1 MFAHRGSGALADH
14 PGEEPRALQRGPGAL
29 PGLAAG
35 LLFVLGEANL
45 EKLLE
50 RAVVQAAVREL
61 LMDPVGTRA
70 TGVAWPSGF
79 NNRENGSLTR
89 IPGAGGRGTHHA
101 RLSAWFA
108 AAKSPLSQYWG
119 STVTCSRR

>member
-1 MFAHRGSGALADH
+1 MFAHRGSAALADH
-14 PGEEPRALQRGPGAL
+14 PGEEPRALQLGPGAL

-61 LMDPVGTRA
+61 LMDPVGTESDGGCVARQDLTIGRYSGSESGDRRA
-70 TGVAWPSGF
+70 RGRT
-79 NNRENGSLTR
+79 TR
-89 IPGAGGRGTHHA
+89 D
-101 RLSAWFA
+101 
-108 AAKSPLSQYWG
+108 
-119 STVTCSRR
+119 